1 MTKEALLIFTKNP
14 VPGKVKTRLAA
25 TVRNDVAF
33 SVYQQL
39 VKHTLVITSGLPVDK
54 FVFYSDEVEQEDV
67 WNEKHYLKQLQQ
79 GNNLG
84 ERMNNAFASTFK
96 KGVNKVVVIGTDC
109 PGLDAGIIMNAF
121 TYLDKYNVVIGPAAD
136 GGYYLL
142 GMKQHHPQLFENIPW
157 STNIVLEETISK
169 CVASHLDYWLL
180 PVLNDID
187 EEKDLIHL
195 KKNVSL

>member
-14 VPGKVKTRLAA
+14 VPGKVKTRLAI
-25 TVRNDVAF
+25 TVGNDVAF

-67 WNEKHYLKQLQQ
+67 WNKKHYLKQLQQ

-121 TYLDKYNVVIGPAAD
+121 AYLDKYNVVIGPAAD

-142 GMKQHHPQLFENIPW
+142 GMKQHHPQLFENIAW
-157 STNIVLEETISK
+157 STNIVFEETISK

-195 KKNVSL
+195 KNVSL

>member
-25 TVRNDVAF
+25 TVGNDVAF

-67 WNEKHYLKQLQQ
+67 WNKKHYLKQLQQ

-142 GMKQHHPQLFENIPW
+142 GMKQHHPQLFENIAW
-157 STNIVLEETISK
+157 STNIVSEETISK

-187 EEKDLIHL
+187 EEKDLVHL
-195 KKNVSL
+195 KKVSL

>member
-25 TVRNDVAF
+25 TVGNVVAF
-33 SVYQQL
+33 SVYKQL
-39 VKHTLVITSGLPVDK
+39 VKHTSVITSGLPVDK
-54 FVFYSDEVEQEDV
+54 FVFYSDEVVQEDV
-67 WNEKHYLKQLQQ
+67 WNKKHYLKQLQQ

-84 ERMNNAFASTFK
+84 ERMNNAFVLTFK

-109 PGLDAGIIMNAF
+109 PGLDAVIIMNAF

-157 STNIVLEETISK
+157 STDIVFEETISK
-169 CVASHLDYWLL
+169 CVASQLDYWLL

-187 EEKDLIHL
+187 KEKDLVHL
-195 KKNVSL
+195 KNVSL

>member
-25 TVRNDVAF
+25 TVGNDVAF

-67 WNEKHYLKQLQQ
+67 WNKKHYLKQLQQ

-121 TYLDKYNVVIGPAAD
+121 AYLDKYNVVIGPAAD

-142 GMKQHHPQLFENIPW
+142 GMKQHHPQLFENIAW
-157 STNIVLEETISK
+157 STNIVFEETISK

-195 KKNVSL
+195 KNVSL

>member
-14 VPGKVKTRLAA
+14 VPGKVKTRLAI
-25 TVRNDVAF
+25 TVGNDVAF

-67 WNEKHYLKQLQQ
+67 WNKKHYLKQLQQ

-121 TYLDKYNVVIGPAAD
+121 AYLDKYNVVIGPAAD

-142 GMKQHHPQLFENIPW
+142 GMKQHHPQLFENIAW
-157 STNIVLEETISK
+157 STNIVFEETISK

-187 EEKDLIHL
+187 EEKDLVHL
-195 KKNVSL
+195 KKVSL

>member
-1 MTKEALLIFTKNP
+1 MITEALLIFTKNP

-25 TVRNDVAF
+25 TVGNDVAF

-39 VKHTLVITSGLPVDK
+39 VKHTLVITSGLPVNK

-67 WNEKHYLKQLQQ
+67 WNKKHYLKQLQQ

-109 PGLDAGIIMNAF
+109 PGLDTGIIMNAF

-142 GMKQHHPQLFENIPW
+142 GMKQHHPQLFENIAW
-157 STNIVLEETISK
+157 STNIVFEETISK
-169 CVASHLDYWLL
+169 CVASHLDFWLL

-187 EEKDLIHL
+187 EEKDLVHL
-195 KKNVSL
+195 KNVSL